1 MALTVIVDYGM
12 GNIKSVAK
20 AVAAVSGKNEVAIT
34 SDPKKVEV
42 ADRVVFP
49 GQGAMSD
56 CLRELDAR
64 GLREIIKEAARN
76 KPFLGICIGLQ
87 MLFEFSEEN
96 GGACLNLFKGK
107 VVRFANGKME
117 RGRKLKVPHMGWN
130 NVRQESSHP
139 IWKGIP
145 DNGRFYFVHSYFVSA
160 EQKNTVFGS
169 TYYSHWFDSA
179 VGSENVFAVQ
189 FHPEK
194 SQALGLRL
202 LSNFVN
208 WDGCT

>member
-20 AVAAVSGKNEVAIT
+20 AVSAVSGKNEVAIT

-107 VVRFANGKME
+107 VVRFANGK
-117 RGRKLKVPHMGWN
+117 
-130 NVRQESSHP
+130 
-139 IWKGIP
+139 I
-145 DNGRFYFVHSYFVSA
+145 
-160 EQKNTVFGS
+160 
-169 TYYSHWFDSA
+169 
-179 VGSENVFAVQ
+179 
-189 FHPEK
+189 
-194 SQALGLRL
+194 
-202 LSNFVN
+202 
-208 WDGCT
+208 